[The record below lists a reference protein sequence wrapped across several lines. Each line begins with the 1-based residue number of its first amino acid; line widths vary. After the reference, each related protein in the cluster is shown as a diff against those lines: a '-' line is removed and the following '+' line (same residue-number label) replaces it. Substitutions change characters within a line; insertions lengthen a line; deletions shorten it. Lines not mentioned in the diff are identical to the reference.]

1 MTIAMSVLV
10 YGEAVRFNR
19 GRVRGEDFDFKYLS
33 GAGGVYP
40 YVSSQC
46 YKKHWREALST
57 PPSPINRGKS
67 SGGKGENQAYTDG
80 NPIDYADDDLFGY
93 MVAGAENLGDENIAE
108 GEEVDSEVH
117 EIDPK
122 IRAQLLDVGNLKD
135 VSALVARLL
144 KASDEPSRFI
154 VENMKPET
162 RDALE
167 AIGEGQSVP
176 ENLQQDIVE
185 ALNDRLQDR
194 EKPLYSPARFPQTK
208 LKSVQKK
215 TLEDTNSKLE
225 EFIKTNRAILIS
237 AFKKELED
245 KKKRATTR
253 RTAPIRMHALVAFSG
268 IKTAKDWQV
277 FARDLAY
284 TEGKNAVVN
293 PNTVGIYSGWL
304 KTRVIIETQRIGN
317 FSLGPNNEVLE
328 DELKALKEKG
338 KDFEEFTKP
347 NPYVREQK
355 PVRWVRLSPEVRQA
369 RLQDAI
375 RALANIG
382 NNKGPSSG
390 ALHDGSL
397 RPRAFIAANMNCAD
411 SPFDSVWE
419 GTSGLPY
426 LNLQRLKTVLA
437 DWDAE
442 NEQDSLFASKVL
454 YIGLPMEDP
463 EFESTMENVRSKLE
477 DTGFTLHIGT
487 PRKMLLQLAQEASL

>member
-19 GRVRGEDFDFKYLS
+19 GRTRGEDFDFKYLS

-46 YKKHWREALST
+46 YKKHWREGLNT
-57 PPSPINRGKS
+57 LPSPIQRGKS
-67 SGGKGENQAYTDG
+67 SGGRGENQAYTAG

-93 MVAGAENLGDENIAE
+93 MVAGAENFGDESDVE
-108 GEEVDSEVH
+108 DVGSDGEVPSIH
-117 EIDPK
+117 PT
-122 IRAQLLDVGNLKD
+122 IRAQLLDVNNIKD
-135 VSALVARLL
+135 ANALVTRLRNT
-144 KASDEPSRFI
+144 SDDLSKFI
-154 VENMKPET
+154 VEHMKPET
-162 RDALE
+162 RDALKE
-167 AIGEGQSVP
+167 VKEGQPVP
-176 ENLQQDIVE
+176 DALQQDIVD
-185 ALNDRLQDR
+185 ALNDRLQDV
-194 EKPLYSPARFPQTK
+194 EKMLHSESRFPQTK
-208 LKSVQKK
+208 LKGAQKK
-215 TLEDTNSKLE
+215 ALENPKHSLE
-225 EFIKTNRAILIS
+225 EFIKANREILIS
-237 AFKKELED
+237 VFKKELED

-277 FARDLAY
+277 FARDVAY

-304 KTRVIIETQRIGN
+304 KTRIIIETQRIGN
-317 FSLGPNNEVLE
+317 FLLGPNNEVLD
-328 DELKALKEKG
+328 DELKVLKEKG

-347 NPYVREQK
+347 NPYVRDQK
-355 PVRWVRLSPEVRQA
+355 PARWVKLSPEVRQA

-426 LNLQRLKTVLA
+426 LNLQRLKAVLA

-442 NEQDSLFASKVL
+442 NEQDSLFASRVL

-463 EFESTMENVRSKLE
+463 EFESTMQNVRSKLE
-477 DTGFTLHIGT
+477 DSGFTLHIGT